1 MQRIPSAKT
10 MVAGVIACG
19 LMVLGLRLSAGAQQ
33 PTLQDPLLDRMVG
46 KWLLSGEIVGK
57 PTTHDV
63 DATWALNHQ
72 FVHIHETSREKT
84 AAGLPQYEANVF
96 LGWDMKRN
104 EYVVHWMDVFGGG
117 FSGMGYADKKENTI
131 PVIFK
136 SPEGDFHTTFT
147 FDKEKDR
154 WLWTMDNEQ
163 AGKLRPF
170 ARLTMVKANP
180 TPSGK

>member
-1 MQRIPSAKT
+1 M
-10 MVAGVIACG
+10 
-19 LMVLGLRLSAGAQQ
+19 
-33 PTLQDPLLDRMVG
+33 
-46 KWLLSGEIVGK
+46 
-57 PTTHDV
+57 
-63 DATWALNHQ
+63 
-72 FVHIHETSREKT
+72 HIHETSREKT
-84 AAGLPQYEANVF
+84 AAGLPQYEAHVF
-96 LGWDMKRN
+96 VGWDMKRN

-136 SPEGDFHTTFT
+136 SPDGDFHTTFT
-147 FDKEKDR
+147 FGKEKDR

-163 AGKLRPF
+163 GGKLRPF

>member
-1 MQRIPSAKT
+1 
-10 MVAGVIACG
+10 MVRGVIACG

-33 PTLQDPLLDRMVG
+33 PTLQDSLLDRMVG

-63 DATWALNHQ
+63 EATWALNHQ

-84 AAGLPQYEANVF
+84 AAGVPQYEADVF
-96 LGWDMKRN
+96 LGWDVKRN

-117 FSGMGYADKKENTI
+117 FSSMGYADKKENTI

-136 SPEGDFHTTFT
+136 SPDGDFHTTFT
-147 FDKEKDR
+147 FDKQKDR

-163 AGKLRPF
+163 GGKLRPF
-170 ARLTMVKANP
+170 ARLTMVKAN
-180 TPSGK
+180 TPASGK